1 MRCIARSPSGA
12 SSREVLGC
20 TKSPVYPVK
29 ERFAQEGK
37 TRAEFV
43 YSAAYAACAL
53 IALWASTARA
63 NRAAETAPFWLRIAI
78 ICAVFALL
86 RFFEAQM
93 AVNDAFTDLSR
104 SAGLTDWERPGP
116 YIMIGAILA
125 LGAAGAGL
133 FLFRL
138 RSLHRSVLWA
148 AIAIVLLV
156 LIALAH
162 SLSLYVPNL
171 ILQAGAGPLTVSR
184 FLEALLLFIIA
195 TSAFWFIRDTQGRGG
210 PARQA

>member
-1 MRCIARSPSGA
+1 LID
-12 SSREVLGC
+12 
-20 TKSPVYPVK
+20 
-29 ERFAQEGK
+29 AQ
-37 TRAEFV
+37 
-43 YSAAYAACAL
+43 
-53 IALWASTARA
+53 I
-63 NRAAETAPFWLRIAI
+63 
-78 ICAVFALL
+78 
-86 RFFEAQM
+86 
-93 AVNDAFTDLSR
+93 AVNDAFTDFSR

-133 FLFRL
+133 FAFRL

-195 TSAFWFIRDTQGRGG
+195 LSAFWFIRDMQGRRG
-210 PARQA
+210 PAREA